1 MAQIT
6 GAFSTYA
13 AKGNREDL
21 SNSIYNIDPFDTPIM
36 SMSRRRNAKN
46 RTFDWQTE
54 NLPAVDPNNAQ
65 IEGFELIRSVATPT
79 VRLTNV
85 AQISKR
91 DATVTGSQEAADSAG
106 KGSEMGHQMAMASK
120 VLKSDMESIMSSR
133 QARDDG
139 ADPNTPRKT
148 EAIGHWIG
156 RAKDKLGVAA
166 GAVIGV
172 TAGLPVLATDAFAA
186 VAGAS
191 QVALTEQM
199 VGDAMQKAYT
209 NGANPD
215 TMVVPPGIKRT
226 VSTFEGR
233 GISQVLVGKTEVVAT
248 VDIIATDFGRIKAMP
263 SRWMPLDVGYIL
275 DADFLATAF
284 YRNFRSHQIA
294 KIGDAETRMI
304 LAEWGVEMRNPLA
317 HIMFNGIKQGA
328 VITTLVNPAALAA
341 SQAPHSPQVTT
352 SDQKPHPH
360 QK

>member
-1 MAQIT
+1 MSQIAN
-6 GAFSTYA
+6 AFSTYA

-21 SNSIYNIDPFDTPIM
+21 SNSIYNIDPFDTPVM

-54 NLPAVDPNNAQ
+54 FLPTVDPNNAQ
-65 IEGFELIRSVATPT
+65 IEGFELVRSAATPT

-91 DATVTGSQEAADSAG
+91 DATVTGSQEASDAAG

-120 VLKSDMESIMSSR
+120 VLKSDMESIMCSR

-148 EAIGHWIG
+148 EAIAHWLG
-156 RAKDKLGVAA
+156 RAKDKTNAAA
-166 GAVIGV
+166 GAVVGV
-172 TAGLPVLATDAFAA
+172 TTGLPVLATDAFPA

-199 VGDAMQKAYT
+199 IGDAMQKAYT
-209 NGANPD
+209 NGASPD
-215 TMVVPPGIKRT
+215 NLVVPPGIKRT

-248 VDIIATDFGRIKAMP
+248 VDIIATDFGRIKVMP
-263 SRWMPLDVGYIL
+263 SRWMPTDVGLIL

-284 YRNFRSHQIA
+284 FRNFRQYPIA

-317 HIMFNGIKQGA
+317 HILLNGIKQGA
-328 VITTLVNPAALAA
+328 IIATAVTQAQKDAVNT
-341 SQAPHSPQVTT
+341 PHAENKEIPV
-352 SDQKPHPH
+352 K
-360 QK
+360 K